1 MMKVDAVIARIQK
14 QLLQLGPVLPGS
26 ISQQWNVCGSPGCQ
40 CKDPKHPRRH
50 GPYYQLSY
58 TLQGKSSTL
67 FLKPTEVAEARRSI
81 ARYRTFKQLCGALVA
96 AYVTQLRQQHLAGR

>member
-1 MMKVDAVIARIQK
+1 MTKEDDVIARIRS

-26 ISQQWNVCGSPGCQ
+26 ISKQWNVCGTPGCK

-50 GPYYQLSY
+50 GPYFQLSY

-96 AYVTQLRQQHLAGR
+96 ASVAQLRQQRHNRK